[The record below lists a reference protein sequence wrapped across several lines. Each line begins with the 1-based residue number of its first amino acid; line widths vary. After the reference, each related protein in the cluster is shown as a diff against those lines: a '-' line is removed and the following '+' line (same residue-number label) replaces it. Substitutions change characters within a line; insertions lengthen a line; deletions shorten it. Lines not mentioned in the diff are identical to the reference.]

1 MAFRDILTL
10 AWRWSIVGP
19 FVIKYAGHRGLYMP
33 IIQDLFGKSPI
44 GHLMEHA
51 LKVHE
56 CVEQVRPLLKALIA
70 EDYELIHAL
79 QDKVSRIE
87 YEADLLKHD
96 IRDHLPRRF
105 FLPVK
110 REELDGFLQCQEKM
124 ADYAEDFSVILMIR
138 KTHLHPALHADFLAF
153 VDQVFQVSGNLLT
166 AAVEFRNLA
175 EVSFSGAEARMVL
188 DLIKNLGQE
197 EWKADRVAR
206 ELSIKMYKLEDEIG
220 PISIMFY
227 EKLLLK
233 LSAIANEAENAGD
246 FLRAMIDK

>member
-1 MAFRDILTL
+1 MAI
-10 AWRWSIVGP
+10 
-19 FVIKYAGHRGLYMP
+19 IK
-33 IIQDLFGKSPI
+33 DLFGKSPI
-44 GHLMEHA
+44 GYLMEHA

-56 CVEQVRPLLKALIA
+56 CVELVKPLLEAVIA
-70 EDYELIHAL
+70 EDYELIRVL
-79 QDKVSRIE
+79 QDKVSKIE
-87 YEADLLKHD
+87 YEADVLKHN

-105 FLPVK
+105 FLPVN

-138 KTHLHPALHADFLAF
+138 KTRLHPDLHEDFLAF
-153 VDQVFQVSGNLLT
+153 VDQIFQVSGSLLT

-188 DLIKNLGQE
+188 GIIKKLGQE
-197 EWKADRVAR
+197 EWRADRIAR
-206 ELSIKMYKLEDEIG
+206 DLSIKMYKLEDEVG
-220 PISIMFY
+220 AVSIMFY
-227 EKLLLK
+227 EKMLLK